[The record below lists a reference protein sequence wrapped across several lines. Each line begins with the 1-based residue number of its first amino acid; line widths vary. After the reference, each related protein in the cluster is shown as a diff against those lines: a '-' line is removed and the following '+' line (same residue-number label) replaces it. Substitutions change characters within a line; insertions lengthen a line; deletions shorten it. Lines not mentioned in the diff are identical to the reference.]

1 MGMDRVIEKKKGL
14 RPKHLLWMGGAILL
28 ILAVWKLATSDYS
41 SVYRAEKDKLTIS
54 ETSEGW
60 FNDYITV
67 IGQVEPIT
75 TIYLDAIEGGRV
87 EERLIEEGNMVREG
101 DIILRLE
108 NRQLYQTILNSEAA
122 LAEKENY
129 LRNTRISFETEL
141 IQSKRNILDNEHR
154 LNRSKRTWQQYE
166 QLIKE
171 DLIAREDYL
180 QAKENYEYEVSL
192 LEINKLKARNDSLI
206 RMTSMQTLE
215 IDLAKMR
222 EMFHLVRER
231 LDHLNVRA
239 PVDGQLGML
248 DAEIGQSIGQG
259 QRIGQINVLT
269 NFKVVAQIDEHYI
282 DRVRHDLT
290 ANFDRS
296 GSGYQLSVRKVY
308 PEVRNGQFKIDLV
321 FEGEKPDNIRTG
333 QTYHIRLE
341 LGQPEKAIL
350 LPRGGFFQSTGGQ
363 WVFVLDNDGVTATK
377 RSIRIGKQNPQYYEV
392 LEGLQPGEKVITSGY
407 EMFGTNAKMV
417 PVSGFRPPA
426 YILNYDK
433 NSKFNQSVP
442 HRRD

>member
-1 MGMDRVIEKKKGL
+1 MGMDRIIEKKKGL
-14 RPKHLLWMGGAILL
+14 RPKHYVWIGSGLVL
-28 ILAVWKLATSDYS
+28 ILALVKLVTTDYA
-41 SVYRAEKDKLTIS
+41 SVYKADRDKLTIS
-54 ETSEGW
+54 ETIEGQ

-67 IGQVEPIT
+67 VGQVEPIAI
-75 TIYLDAIEGGRV
+75 IYLDAIEGGRV
-87 EERLIEEGNMVREG
+87 EERLIEEGTMVREG

-154 LNRSKRTWQQYE
+154 LNRTKRTYE
-166 QLIKE
+166 QYGQLMKD

-180 QAKENYEYEVSL
+180 QAKENYEYEVRL

-206 RMTSMQTLE
+206 RVTSMQTLE
-215 IDLAKMR
+215 NDLAKMR
-222 EMFHLVRER
+222 EMFYLVRER

-248 DAEIGQSIGQG
+248 DAEIGQSIGMG

-269 NFKVVAQIDEHYI
+269 DFKVVAQIDEHYI
-282 DRVRHDLT
+282 DRIRRDLT
-290 ANFDRS
+290 ATFDRAS
-296 GSGYQLSVRKVY
+296 GNYRLTVRKVY

-321 FEGEKPDNIRTG
+321 FEGDKPDNIRTG

-341 LGQPEKAIL
+341 LGQPEKAVL

-363 WVFVLDNDGVTATK
+363 WVFVLDKDGTNATK

-392 LEGLQPGEKVITSGY
+392 LEGLEPGEKVITSGY
-407 EMFGTNAKMV
+407 EMFGSNAKV
-417 PVSGFRPPA
+417 H
-426 YILNYDK
+426 LK
-433 NSKFNQSVP
+433 
-442 HRRD
+442 